1 VKKFI
6 DEVYFTVKA
15 GNGGKGVVSF
25 ERAKYKPKGRPD
37 GGDGGRGGNVVLK
50 VNPNLSE
57 LSHLIH
63 LSEVSAEDGK
73 PGGPN
78 NKKGRDGNDVYIEV
92 PPGCIIKD
100 KDKNKIIGELINSG
114 QELIVAYGGKGG
126 HGNAFFK
133 SPTNRAPYIAQP
145 GKKGQ
150 IRNIII
156 ELKLLADVGLI
167 GAPNAGK
174 STLLKNLTD
183 AHPKIADYPFTT
195 LSPNLGIFYDDTG
208 NHYSI
213 ADIPGLIEGASEGKG
228 LGFQFLKHIERTIIL
243 ALVVD
248 VSEKNF
254 EKRIESVLN
263 EIKNYDPSLLNKKII
278 IVGNKIDL
286 LDKICISS
294 LQKKQF
300 SYPVIY
306 VSALKKI
313 NLDKLKE
320 EFIQSI
326 DKT

>member
-1 VKKFI
+1 MKKFI

-15 GNGGKGVVSF
+15 GDGGKGIISF
-25 ERAKYKPKGRPD
+25 ERAKYKPRGKPD

-57 LSHLIH
+57 LSHLLH
-63 LSEVSAEDGK
+63 LSEISAEDGK
-73 PGGPN
+73 SGGSN
-78 NKKGRDGNDVYIEV
+78 NKKGKDGNDVYIEV

-100 KDKNKIIGELINSG
+100 RDKNRVISELINPG
-114 QELIVAYGGKGG
+114 QEFIVAYGGKGG

-150 IRNIII
+150 VRNIII
-156 ELKLLADVGLI
+156 ELKLLADIGLI
-167 GAPNAGK
+167 GPPNAGK

-228 LGFQFLKHIERTIIL
+228 LGIQFLKHIERTKIL

-248 VSEKNF
+248 VSEKEF
-254 EKRIESVLN
+254 EKRIEGVLN
-263 EIKNYDPSLLNKKII
+263 EIKNYNPSLLNKRII

-286 LDKICISS
+286 LDEETRHFLHNNQLPYYI
-294 LQKKQF
+294 
-300 SYPVIY
+300 IY

-320 EFIQSI
+320 EFIRNI